1 MTILKKTHQKRRYF
15 LGALTSLYFTAGWA
29 AEPRKLVLLIAE
41 SNATNTP
48 QVPYNPIFQ
57 QAVAY
62 VEKELHLQFEYRRYP
77 WKRLLQSLNEGEG
90 LAFGLSKTRE
100 RAQTLHFSLPAFATH
115 VWLVVRSDQAF
126 AFSRLADLQ
135 GKTVGMVRGST
146 YGDEFEKAKSEL
158 LLIEED
164 LYSLPSRLKKL
175 LNRRTDVMLFSH
187 HDPDPR
193 KVEAMLNKTMPDVAP
208 DTPMPPGVSFKVLDK
223 FLSVDYIHFAI
234 LASKDDG
241 IIEQID
247 KVIRKGQQDGSLPAN
262 HLAKK

>member
-1 MTILKKTHQKRRYF
+1 MIWRISRQEKIAVTILKKAHQKRRYF

-48 QVPYNPIFQ
+48 QVPYNPMFQ

-146 YGDEFEKAKSEL
+146 YGDEFEKAKLEINNAYHKLGLIFGMTSFEDIPDDDFDPKSWSRSMAITVGNVTLKL
-158 LLIEED
+158 LKTFVKIEETNKFK
-164 LYSLPSRLKKL
+164 SLHLMMNIHLGILRDELGDQ
-175 LNRRTDVMLFSH
+175 TLF
-187 HDPDPR
+187 
-193 KVEAMLNKTMPDVAP
+193 NW
-208 DTPMPPGVSFKVLDK
+208 
-223 FLSVDYIHFAI
+223 
-234 LASKDDG
+234 
-241 IIEQID
+241 
-247 KVIRKGQQDGSLPAN
+247 
-262 HLAKK
+262 